1 MKVSIIVPIFNC
13 ERYLDRCI
21 KSICNQSLR
30 DIEIIC
36 VDDCSTDG
44 SNKILLDF
52 ANRDSRIKV
61 MRHDINKGLVAA
73 RKTGVNEAAGEYVGF
88 VDGDDWI
95 EPHMYANLYRLATE
109 HDADMVS
116 SGYIL
121 EGGYVSEEYDS
132 IDEGLYGAD
141 RRQEILDKL
150 IFNMRRQDLGIRGSL
165 CCKLFKRGLIA
176 DIQNR
181 IPDEITYSEDKMCV
195 LTFAL
200 ECKSIYVVRR
210 AWYHYII
217 NSASMTQR
225 VNVDY
230 LDKVNAVYRYL
241 VSLYTNPD
249 FTDSM
254 RMQAELY
261 ITQLLI
267 KGINSR
273 MGFSI
278 KNLMWIGSEWMYKI
292 PGGSRVLLYGEGEL
306 CKTYERLISSNDN
319 LVLVGVVNSA
329 ADVSKYG
336 YDHIVITYKYVPKVD
351 EIKDE
356 LLRVGVSSE
365 RILWFEQKEIFWDF
379 AESAG
384 LC

>member
-1 MKVSIIVPIFNC
+1 MKVSIIVPVFNC
-13 ERYLDRCI
+13 EKYLDRCL
-21 KSICNQSLR
+21 KSICAQSLR

-36 VDDCSTDG
+36 VDDCSTDR
-44 SNKILLDF
+44 SNEILSDF
-52 ANRDSRIKV
+52 ANKDFRIKLV
-61 MRHDINKGLVAA
+61 RHNINKGLVAA
-73 RKTGVNEAAGEYVGF
+73 RKTGVNRAKGEYVGF

-95 EPHMYANLYRLATE
+95 EPEMYDSLYALATE

-132 IDEGLYGAD
+132 VDEGFYGSD

-150 IFNMRRQDLGIRGSL
+150 IFNMPHKDLGIRGSL
-165 CCKLFKRGLIA
+165 CCKLFRRELLA
-176 DIQNR
+176 DVQNR

-200 ECKSIYVVRR
+200 ECRSIYVVRK
-210 AWYHYII
+210 AWYHYMI
-217 NSASMTQR
+217 NSFSMTHEA
-225 VNVDY
+225 NVDY
-230 LDKVNAVYRYL
+230 LDRINEVYRYL
-241 VSLYTNPD
+241 VSLYPNPD
-249 FTDSM
+249 FTESM
-254 RMQAELY
+254 RVQAELY
-261 ITQLLI
+261 ITQQLI

-278 KNLMWIGSEWMYKI
+278 KNLMWIGSEWMHKI
-292 PGGSRVLLYGEGEL
+292 PDGSQVLLYGEGEL
-306 CKTYERLISSNDN
+306 CKTYERLINRNDK
-319 LVLVGVVNSA
+319 LVLAGVVSSA
-329 ADVSKYG
+329 ADVSSFD
-336 YDHIVITYKYVPKVD
+336 YDYIVITYKYVPKAD
-351 EIKDE
+351 EINEE
-356 LLRVGVSSE
+356 LLQTGIPGG